1 MSTSLLAVV
10 VLGLTVAVVV
20 ALFLAMRRERTSSR
34 DAWVAIVS
42 GCALA
47 AWAVLT
53 TVLAYEGSFLQSDA
67 GGAPPVGIALAAA
80 LAVIAVCLVT
90 SASLRGLL
98 SNQRNLTLLHLWR
111 LVGIVFLVLAAQG
124 QMPALWALPA
134 GIGDILVGVFA
145 PWVAQ
150 GVDRPEGRR
159 RAIVFNLLGMLDLIV
174 AVGLG
179 ITTSRGTL
187 QVFHT
192 IPTSELATRFP
203 LALVPTFLVPLA
215 FTIHVIS
222 LWQLL
227 GRSWARTPEGRR
239 TDARGSTAA
248 AGEAWRA
255 APHER

>member
-1 MSTSLLAVV
+1 MSTPLLAVLL
-10 VLGLTVAVVV
+10 LGTTAAVVV
-20 ALFLAMRRERTSSR
+20 ALFLVMRRERASSPE
-34 DAWVAIVS
+34 WLAIVS

-47 AWAVLT
+47 AWAALT
-53 TVLAYEGSFLQSDA
+53 TVLAYRGSFLQSGA

-80 LAVIAVCLVT
+80 LVVMGVFLVA

-111 LVGIVFLVLAAQG
+111 LVGIVFLVLAARG
-124 QMPALWALPA
+124 QMPALWAIPA
-134 GIGDILVGVFA
+134 GIGDILVGGFA
-145 PWVAQ
+145 PWVA
-150 GVDRPEGRR
+150 GRLDRPGGIR

-179 ITTSRGTL
+179 IMTSRGPL
-187 QVFHT
+187 QVFQT
-192 IPTSELATRFP
+192 TPTSDLATRFP

-227 GRSWARTPEGRR
+227 GTSWARTPQGRR
-239 TDARGSTAA
+239 TAARGSTAA
-248 AGEAWRA
+248 AGEAWRS